1 MDASIRMLRILQI
14 AMLVSIALYILVG
27 ERVGSVR
34 QLSDPT
40 IFYVLSMVTVTIVGV
55 ILVVRRTLVAHS
67 AGILRDRPN
76 DGTTLGRWRAGYV
89 MTYALSEAVALFG
102 LVLRIIGFSLSQI
115 APFYVA
121 GFILL
126 LFYGPRRPASSISS

>member
-89 MTYALSEAVALFG
+89 MTYALSEAIALFG

-126 LFYGPRRPASSISS
+126 LFYGPRRPVSSVSS

>member
-89 MTYALSEAVALFG
+89 MLPAANNCSGTRDLEAYSER
-102 LVLRIIGFSLSQI
+102 LRQQVVC
-115 APFYVA
+115 A
-121 GFILL
+121 
-126 LFYGPRRPASSISS
+126 